1 MIMTLM
7 TMALTKM
14 TIILIMIVRMTTMKM
29 ALVILT
35 MMMPTH
41 ENNDMAMTTKP
52 TATMTMMMMMI
63 IVRISKGRRGLSL
76 LTGTGPTWL
85 VRWASTIDDKT
96 PRHTNTANNSI
107 TKYAEKSKI

>member
-1 MIMTLM
+1 
-7 TMALTKM
+7 
-14 TIILIMIVRMTTMKM
+14 M

-52 TATMTMMMMMI
+52 TATMTMMMMMMM

-76 LTGTGPTWL
+76 LTGAGPTWL